1 MAKRIVDE
9 EMRFSIVI
17 NGNEAQ
23 KELFELER
31 STRKLTQE
39 NKDLRAEKNRLKAQG
54 KEEGEEYKK
63 LTARIKENNAT
74 LRVNKARTKELQEE
88 IGLTVLTMAQLS
100 KRASQLKLELR
111 NMIPG
116 SAKYKKLEAELR
128 AIDGRMR
135 ELSGNARMAESSISR
150 LANGFNKY
158 FALATGVIATGTGMV
173 LSIQK
178 VIDFNGKLSDSQS
191 DVMKTTGMTRDEV
204 DDLTR
209 SFGLM
214 KTRTARIELL
224 NLAGDAGRLGITGV
238 KNLRDFVEEMNKMK
252 VALGDDLSDEQI
264 KEVGKI
270 TDIYN
275 VGIQTGKE
283 FSGAMNAVGSAINEV
298 SASGANAAPYLV
310 DYLKRQS
317 GIAKQAK
324 IGADQNIGYAATFDE
339 IGQSVEV
346 SATAMNKVWMDL
358 FDDPSTYAKIAG
370 MSIKDFNNLLQT
382 DSNEAMIR
390 FLEGL
395 NGNNEGLSVMVEKL
409 KDIDVGGARGAQA
422 LSALAG
428 STDKLREK
436 QQLANQSL
444 EEATSLTNEYNIK
457 NNNFAATIDKIN
469 KKMMGWLASETIVNK
484 LESWAVAF
492 AKLIGATEDHSGE
505 ISIWR
510 ERIVAAF
517 KVLLVLVAAVLSYK
531 AAIQLASLWTA
542 RASVVTKIHYAL
554 LIAQEIATKSLAIAK
569 ALLTGNIRKAIVAYR
584 ALSAAM
590 SLSPIGA
597 ALAIIA
603 ALGTAYYAFSESA
616 EEAATSQK
624 ILNDATTEATRSTRS
639 QVNEINGLLAVAKDE
654 KISKEERIKAINKLN
669 EISPE
674 YLGNLS
680 LENINTKE
688 ATTSLDAYVE
698 SLVRAAKAKA
708 LKTQLDAKAEELVR
722 AEGSALKENIG
733 WWEKTWS
740 WMKAADA
747 GLDFKEERDKVALK
761 NKRELIEAT
770 KEELKLIEEQYK
782 AQLKENA
789 NQNSKNEPSG
799 PKEGDTQVIGEQLF
813 RFTNGKWM
821 AVKTPAP
828 KGDEGEKKT
837 FKVDPEKEE
846 SELRRIQE
854 ENDRL
859 KATLIGDSFKKEIAL
874 AEANHEAKLQKLRE
888 QKIKEAQI
896 EALDVEID
904 KAVASGDTKKV
915 DSLSRTKEIW
925 LERNRELNNQ
935 IQYEE
940 ELHQLEI
947 GKIIQKGLEEDIQE
961 KQKAFDRETILRET
975 AHNNAMAALGNN
987 EAAKKVLQDQFNE
1000 EEAQHQEKHLRELIA
1015 EMNGIIQG
1023 GEFEGFNLELLS
1035 PEQKQQLLDFLDEA
1049 NLKLSDLINKMSSSG
1064 GEEGPSLDGGVDVLG
1079 FSIEQWDQVFANLD
1093 TTAGKLEMAQMA
1105 VGSLMNAWSMYSNF
1119 QNKREQAD
1127 LQEFERAQ
1135 DQRQQRLQRQL
1146 DSGYINQRQYNR
1158 AVEEMEK
1165 ESRKKRAE
1173 MEYKQ
1178 AKREK
1183 EMAIANIVMN
1193 TAIGVSKALAQGGM
1207 VLGVP
1212 WAAIVAGLGAVQ
1224 LGMAIA
1230 TPLPA
1235 KGYEEGL
1242 YPVQREQ
1249 DGKMFNASYGGE
1261 TRSGLVSKP
1270 TLFLAGERRKPE
1282 MVIDDR
1288 AWAKMNPD
1296 VKNSL
1301 YRELGRM
1308 GRLPGYEGGYYPQ
1321 MDVVRED
1328 SQSRSSGGDSSAY
1341 MLFTAALNRN
1351 SVVMERIEKEGVRAI
1366 LLRTLENAKKIDD
1379 DIKDYHKLR
1388 NENKR

>member
-39 NKDLRAEKNRLKAQG
+39 NKELRTEKVRLESQG
-54 KEEGEEYKK
+54 KKESAEYKK
-63 LTARIKENNAT
+63 LTATIKQNNAE
-74 LRVNKARTKELQEE
+74 LRKNKARTKELQQE
-88 IGLTVLTMAQLS
+88 IGITGLTMGQLS

-116 SAKYKKLEAELR
+116 SAEYKRIQAELR

-135 ELSGNARMAESSISR
+135 ELSLGARQAESSISR

-173 LSIQK
+173 LSLQK
-178 VIDFNGKLSDSQS
+178 VIDFNGKLSDSQA
-191 DVMKTTGMTRDEV
+191 DVMKTTGMTREEV
-204 DDLTR
+204 DDLTK

-224 NLAGDAGRLGITGV
+224 NLATDAGRLGITGV

-270 TDIYN
+270 TDIYD
-275 VGIQTGKE
+275 VGSQTGKE

-310 DYLKRQS
+310 DYLKRQA

-346 SATAMNKVWMDL
+346 SATAMNKVWMDI

-370 MSIKDFNNLLQT
+370 MSLKDFNNLLQT

-517 KVLLVLVAAVLSYK
+517 KVLLILIAAVLSYK
-531 AAIQLASLWTA
+531 AAIQLASMWTA
-542 RASVVTKIHYAL
+542 RASAVTKIHYAL

-569 ALLTGNIRKAIVAYR
+569 ALLTGNIKKAIIAYR
-584 ALSAAM
+584 GLSAAM
-590 SLSPIGA
+590 SLNPIGA
-597 ALAIIA
+597 AFALVA
-603 ALGTAYYAFSESA
+603 ALATAYYAFSESA
-616 EEAATSQK
+616 EEAATAQS
-624 ILNDATTEATRSTRS
+624 ILNDATTEANRSTRS

-708 LKTQLDAKAEELVR
+708 LKTQLDAKAEELAK
-722 AEGSALKENIG
+722 AEGSKLQDNIEWYEKLWNQITALNDPYAAAANNM
-733 WWEKTWS
+733 KT
-740 WMKAADA
+740 AIDN
-747 GLDFKEERDKVALK
+747 K
-761 NKRELIEAT
+761 NEWIEAT

-789 NQNSKNEPSG
+789 NQNPKKESTG

-821 AVKTPAP
+821 AVKTPVP
-828 KGDEGEKKT
+828 GGDDKKKKE

-904 KAVASGDTKKV
+904 KAVASGDTKKA

-925 LERNRELNNQ
+925 IQRNRELNAQ
-935 IQYEE
+935 MQYEE
-940 ELHQLEI
+940 ELHQLSI
-947 GKIIQKGLEEDIQE
+947 GKIIQKGLEEDLKD
-961 KQKAFDRETILRET
+961 KQKAFDRETVLRET

-987 EAAKKVLQDQFNE
+987 EAAKKVLQEQFNE
-1000 EEAQHQEKHLRELIA
+1000 EEAQRQEKHLRELIA

-1023 GEFEGFNLELLS
+1023 GEFEGFDLELLS

-1049 NLKLSDLINKMSSSG
+1049 NLKLSDLLNKGSG
-1064 GEEGPSLDGGVDVLG
+1064 NKNQDSRLDADVDVLG

-1105 VGSLMNAWSMYSNF
+1105 VGSLMNAWSMYSDF
-1119 QNKREQAD
+1119 QNKRQQAD
-1127 LQEFERAQ
+1127 LQKFEQAQ
-1135 DQRQQRLQRQL
+1135 EEKQERLKRQL

-1212 WAAIVAGLGAVQ
+1212 WAAIVGALGAAQ
-1224 LGMAIA
+1224 LTMALA

-1235 KGYEEGL
+1235 KGFEDGL

-1261 TRSGLVSKP
+1261 TRSGLINKP

-1288 AWAKMNPD
+1288 AWAKMDPD

-1308 GRLPGYEGGYYPQ
+1308 GRVPGYEGGYYPQ
-1321 MDVVRED
+1321 MDVVRD
-1328 SQSRSSGGDSSAY
+1328 NSQSVTSEVDSSAY

-1351 SVVMERIEKEGVRAI
+1351 SAVMERIEKEGVRAI
-1366 LLRTLENAKKIDD
+1366 LLRSLENAKKIDD
-1379 DIKDYHKLR
+1379 DIKKYHELR

>member
-63 LTARIKENNAT
+63 LTARIRENNAE
-74 LRVNKARTKELQEE
+74 LRSNKARTKELQKE
-88 IGLTVLTMAQLS
+88 IGITGLTMGQLS

-116 SAKYKKLEAELR
+116 SAEYKRIQTELR
-128 AIDGRMR
+128 AIDGRMK
-135 ELSGNARMAESSISR
+135 ELSLGARQAESSISR

-173 LSIQK
+173 LSLQK
-178 VIDFNGKLSDSQS
+178 VIDFNGKLSDSQA
-191 DVMKTTGMTRDEV
+191 DVIKNTGMTREEV
-204 DDLTR
+204 DELTK
-209 SFGLM
+209 SFGMM

-224 NLAGDAGRLGITGV
+224 NLASDAGKLGVTGV
-238 KNLRDFVEEMNKMK
+238 QNLRNFVEEANKMK

-270 TDIYN
+270 TDIYD
-275 VGIQTGKE
+275 VGLQTGKE
-283 FSGAMNAVGSAINEV
+283 FAGAMNAVGSAINEV

-346 SATAMNKVWMDL
+346 SATAMNKIWMDI
-358 FDDPSTYAKIAG
+358 FDDPSTYAKIAK
-370 MSIKDFNNLLQT
+370 MSMKDFNNLLQT

-428 STDKLREK
+428 STEKLREK
-436 QQLANQSL
+436 QALANKSL
-444 EEATSLTNEYNIK
+444 EEATSLTDEYNIK

-484 LESWAVAF
+484 LEIWAVAF

-517 KVLLVLVAAVLSYK
+517 KVLLILVAAVLSYK
-531 AAIQLASLWTA
+531 AAIQLASMWTA
-542 RASVVTKIHYAL
+542 RASAVTKIHYAL
-554 LIAQEIATKSLAIAK
+554 LIAQEIATKSLAVAK
-569 ALLTGNIRKAIVAYR
+569 ALLTGNIRKAVVAYR

-590 SLSPIGA
+590 ALNPIGA
-597 ALAIIA
+597 AFALVA
-603 ALGTAYYAFSESA
+603 ALATAYYAFSESA
-616 EEAATSQK
+616 EEAATAQS
-624 ILNDATTEATRSTRS
+624 ILNDATTEANRSTRS
-639 QVNEINGLLAVAKDE
+639 QVNEINGLLAVARDE

-708 LKTQLDAKAEELVR
+708 LKTQLDAKAEELAT
-722 AEGSALKENIG
+722 AEGSKLQENIK
-733 WWEKTWS
+733 WYEKLWNQITALNNPYAAAAS
-740 WMKAADA
+740 NMKTAI
-747 GLDFKEERDKVALK
+747 ENK
-761 NKRELIEAT
+761 NEWIEAT

-789 NQNSKNEPSG
+789 NQNPEKGPTG
-799 PKEGDTQVIGEQLF
+799 PKEGDTQVIGDQLF

-821 AVKTPAP
+821 AVKTPT
-828 KGDEGEKKT
+828 KGDDKKEKE
-837 FKVDPEKEE
+837 FKVDPKKEE

-859 KATLIGDSFKKEIAL
+859 KATLISDSFKKEIAL

-888 QKIKEAQI
+888 QKIEEAQM
-896 EALDVEID
+896 EALDVEIN
-904 KAVASGDTKKV
+904 KAKASGDTKKA

-925 LERNRELNNQ
+925 LQRNRELNAQ
-935 IQYEE
+935 MQYEE

-947 GKIIQKGLEEDIQE
+947 GKIIQKGLEEDIKE
-961 KQKAFDRETILRET
+961 KQKAFDRETVLRET

-987 EAAKKVLQDQFNE
+987 EAAKKALQDQFNE
-1000 EEAQHQEKHLRELIA
+1000 EEAQRQEKHLRELIA

-1049 NLKLSDLINKMSSSG
+1049 NLKLSDLLNKMNSSG
-1064 GEEGPSLDGGVDVLG
+1064 KEESRIDGDVDILG
-1079 FSIEQWDQVFANLD
+1079 FTIDQWDKTFANLD
-1093 TTAGKLEMAQMA
+1093 TTAQKIEAGKMA
-1105 VGSLMNAWSMYSNF
+1105 VGALMNAWSMYNDF
-1119 QNKREQAD
+1119 QNKRNQAE
-1127 LQEFERAQ
+1127 LQEFEKAQ
-1135 DQRQQRLQRQL
+1135 DKKAERLKRQL

-1158 AVEEMEK
+1158 AVDEMEK

-1183 EMAIANIVMN
+1183 EMAIAGILMN

-1207 VLGVP
+1207 IMGVP
-1212 WAAIVAGLGAVQ
+1212 WAAIVGALGAAQ
-1224 LGMAIA
+1224 LTMAMA

-1235 KGYEEGL
+1235 KGFEDGL

-1249 DGKMFNASYGGE
+1249 DGKMFSASYGGE

-1308 GRLPGYEGGYYPQ
+1308 GRVPGYEGGYYPE
-1321 MDVVRED
+1321 MRKVED
-1328 SQSRSSGGDSSAY
+1328 QPSRSTGSGDDNYLIFA
-1341 MLFTAALNRN
+1341 AALDRN
-1351 SVVMERIEKEGVRAI
+1351 TAIMEKIEREGVRAVMM
-1366 LLRTLENAKKIDD
+1366 RTLENAKKIDD

-1388 NENKR
+1388 NANKK